1 VTQPLPHDAA
11 FMAHALAL
19 SRRGLGR
26 TWPNPTVG
34 AVITTGSPDNPIIV
48 GRGFTQDGGRPHGEA
63 MALEQAGDA
72 AAGGTLYVTLEP
84 CSHRTVRG
92 GMPCLER
99 TIRAGIIRVVSAM
112 DDPNP
117 MIAGLGHALLRA
129 ARIPVLVGPGG
140 IEAAAINRG
149 HVLRVTEGRPFVTL
163 KIARTADGF
172 AGGRQ
177 DDGKGSRV
185 QISCEQASHWLHLQR
200 AMHDA
205 IMVGVSTVIADDP
218 QLNVRLAGLERR
230 SPVRVVLDSQLR
242 LPTGSKL
249 ARTAHDIPTWI
260 ITSENA
266 SVANERA
273 LVAQGVEVMRVGQGA
288 DGHVDL
294 AEALKLLATRGIT
307 RVFSEGGPTVGAALA
322 RLGLADEILISTSPD
337 RLGHAGVVAIQPG
350 LKAALDDPACYR
362 HAGVEMIG
370 DDRLMRYD
378 HVASAERSA

>member
-1 VTQPLPHDAA
+1 MPHDAA

-34 AVITTGSPDNPIIV
+34 AVITNGPAGNPVIV

-99 TIRAGIIRVVSAM
+99 TIRAGIVRVVSAM

-117 MIAGLGHALLRA
+117 MIAGLGHALLRT
-129 ARIPVLVGPGG
+129 ARIPVLVGMGG
-140 IEAAAINRG
+140 AEAAAINRG

-163 KIARTADGF
+163 KIAQTADGF
-172 AGGRQ
+172 AGGRA
-177 DDGKGSRV
+177 DDGSGLRV
-185 QISCEQASHWLHLQR
+185 QISCGQASHWLHLQR

-218 QLNVRLAGLERR
+218 QLNVRLAGLEKR
-230 SPVRVVLDSQLR
+230 SPVRVVLDSRLR
-242 LPTGSKL
+242 MPPVSRL
-249 ARTAHDIPTWI
+249 AQTARDIPTWI
-260 ITSENA
+260 IA
-266 SVANERA
+266 SDAAPVTNEHA
-273 LVAQGVEVMRVGQGA
+273 LVAQGVEVMRVGQGG

-294 AEALKLLATRGIT
+294 DEALRILATRGIT

-322 RLGLADEILISTSPD
+322 GQGLADEVLVSTSPN

-350 LKAALDDPACYR
+350 LKAALADAARYR
-362 HAGVEMIG
+362 LADEEMIG
-370 DDRLMRYD
+370 DDRLMRYGL
-378 HVASAERSA
+378 VPSAQRSA